1 MNIVFDFGAVL
12 FRWQPAQLVARTFPH
27 RAATLEAAHQ
37 LARAIFSHED
47 WHAFDGGLVEMD
59 EVVQRT
65 AQRLDLPHS
74 PLHALVASIEVELA
88 PMPDTV
94 DILDQLVQRRSQ
106 RTDLRL
112 YYLSSMPIPYARA
125 LEQRHAFLTWFDG
138 GIFSGDV
145 KLTKPDPAIYELLES
160 RYALV
165 PTHTVFIDDLP
176 ANVACAQARGW
187 TGIHFESAA
196 QLQQALL
203 PLL

>member
-12 FRWQPAQLVARTFPH
+12 FRWQPAQLVARTFSH
-27 RAATLEAAHQ
+27 RAATLDAAHQ
-37 LARAIFSHED
+37 LAQAIFGHED
-47 WHAFDGGLVEMD
+47 WHAFDGGVLDMD

-74 PLHALVASIEVELA
+74 PLHAMVASIEVELT

-94 DILDQLVQRRSQ
+94 DLLEQLVQRRSQ

-112 YYLSSMPIPYARA
+112 YFLSNMPVPYARA
-125 LEQRHAFLTWFDG
+125 LEQRHAFLKWFDG

-145 KLTKPDPAIYELLES
+145 KLTKPAPAIYELLEN

-165 PTHTVFIDDLP
+165 PGHTVFIDDLLP
-176 ANVACAQARGW
+176 NVACAQARAW

-196 QLQQALL
+196 QLQKALAAL
-203 PLL
+203 R